1 MSTLTH
7 PTVTCTTIRKTN
19 SFVQNKSDKNN
30 NNNNNNDDD
39 DDDNNNNDDINNNNS
54 NNNNNNDN
62 NNVFETFKT
71 FTSLDMKRKGV
82 ADFRATISQTFFTIT
97 KLIDFMNT
105 EI

>member
-19 SFVQNKSDKNN
+19 FFIQNKSDKNN
-30 NNNNNNDDD
+30 NNNNNNNNN
-39 DDDNNNNDDINNNNS
+39 DNNNNDDINNNN
-54 NNNNNNDN
+54 NDNN

-82 ADFRATISQTFFTIT
+82 ADFRAIISQTFFTIT

>member
-7 PTVTCTTIRKTN
+7 PKVTCTTIRKTN
-19 SFVQNKSDKNN
+19 FFIQNKSDKNN
-30 NNNNNNDDD
+30 NNNNNNNNN
-39 DDDNNNNDDINNNNS
+39 DNNNNDDINNNN
-54 NNNNNNDN
+54 NDNN

-82 ADFRATISQTFFTIT
+82 ADFRAIISQTFFTIT

>member
-19 SFVQNKSDKNN
+19 FFIQNKSDKNN
-30 NNNNNNDDD
+30 NNNNNNN
-39 DDDNNNNDDINNNNS
+39 DNNNNDDINNNN
-54 NNNNNNDN
+54 NDNN

-82 ADFRATISQTFFTIT
+82 ADFRAIISQTFFTIT

>member
-19 SFVQNKSDKNN
+19 FFVQNKSDKNN
-30 NNNNNNDDD
+30 DNNNN

-54 NNNNNNDN
+54 NNNNNDNN

-71 FTSLDMKRKGV
+71 FTSLDMKWKGV

>member
-19 SFVQNKSDKNN
+19 FFEQNKSDKNN
-30 NNNNNNDDD
+30 NNNNNNNYNNN
-39 DDDNNNNDDINNNNS
+39 DDNNNNDDINNNNS
-54 NNNNNNDN
+54 NNNDNN

-71 FTSLDMKRKGV
+71 FTSLDMKRKGA

>member
-7 PTVTCTTIRKTN
+7 PTVTCTNIRKTN
-19 SFVQNKSDKNN
+19 FFIQNKSDKNN
-30 NNNNNNDDD
+30 NNNNNNNNN
-39 DDDNNNNDDINNNNS
+39 DNNNNDDINNNN
-54 NNNNNNDN
+54 NDNN

-82 ADFRATISQTFFTIT
+82 ADFRAIISQTFFTIT

>member
-19 SFVQNKSDKNN
+19 FFIQNKSDKNN
-30 NNNNNNDDD
+30 NNNNNNNN
-39 DDDNNNNDDINNNNS
+39 DNNNNDDINNNN
-54 NNNNNNDN
+54 NDNN

-82 ADFRATISQTFFTIT
+82 ADFRAIISQTFFTIP

>member
-19 SFVQNKSDKNN
+19 FFIQNKSDKNN
-30 NNNNNNDDD
+30 NNNNNNNNN
-39 DDDNNNNDDINNNNS
+39 DNNNNDDINNNN
-54 NNNNNNDN
+54 NDNN

>member
-19 SFVQNKSDKNN
+19 FFIQNKSDKNN
-30 NNNNNNDDD
+30 NNNNNNNN
-39 DDDNNNNDDINNNNS
+39 DNNNNDDINNNN
-54 NNNNNNDN
+54 NDNN

-82 ADFRATISQTFFTIT
+82 ADFRAIISQTFFTIT